1 MNEKIIKTKHR
12 FFTLSQFKEKI
23 GIPLVLVKKLI
34 TLGIIESEKA
44 VDGTIKIA
52 ASEIIKA
59 EEFLKNPYRKTL
71 LFIKTL
77 GPGLITGAADDD
89 PGGIGTYSSVGA
101 RFGFSILWMAP
112 WLLPLT
118 IAVQEVCARIGIVT
132 NRGLTRVLE
141 TYYNKKIVAILVIS
155 LLIANIVNIGADIKA
170 MVDSLRLL
178 IDVNFTLLAFL
189 LTLIIILAEIF
200 IPYKNYVKILKL
212 LTIFLFAYVIC
223 GFIIRPSWLL
233 VFKESII
240 PSISF
245 NKDYLFAIIAV
256 FGTTISP
263 YLFFWLTSEEV
274 EEKKI
279 KNNQSKNIRSMIGK
293 MRTDVNTG
301 MILAHLIFFFIILT
315 CAQVLFKNG
324 ITNIETA
331 EEAALALKPLAG
343 EKAFLLFT
351 LGIIGTG
358 FLAIPVLAGSGAYAI
373 SELVRWREGLEEKFS
388 QARGFYLIIIIS
400 ILLGL
405 LINFIGVSPI
415 KALYYSAFLNGV
427 IAIPILFVVMIVG
440 NNKKIM
446 GRETHP
452 WWVKFFGWGATLFA
466 SWSLITL
473 LILHFIK

>member
-1 MNEKIIKTKHR
+1 MKKKIIKNKHQ
-12 FFTLSQFKEKI
+12 FFTLSQFKEKV

-59 EEFLKNPYRKTL
+59 EKFLKNPYRKTL

-141 TYYNKKIVAILVIS
+141 AYYHKKVVAILVIS
-155 LLIANIVNIGADIKA
+155 LLLANIVNIGADIKA

-178 IDVNFTLLAFL
+178 VDVNFTLLALL

-223 GFIIRPSWLL
+223 GFIINPSWFL
-233 VFKESII
+233 VIKESIT
-240 PSISF
+240 PNISF

-343 EKAFLLFT
+343 ERAFLLFT

-358 FLAIPVLAGSGAYAI
+358 FLAIPVLAGSGAYAL

-388 QARGFYLIIIIS
+388 QAKGFYLIIIIS

-405 LINFIGVSPI
+405 LINFVGISPI

-427 IAIPILFVVMIVG
+427 IAIPILFVVMIIG

-452 WWVKFFGWGATLFA
+452 RWVKFFGWGAIIFA

>member
-1 MNEKIIKTKHR
+1 
-12 FFTLSQFKEKI
+12 TLSEFRKKI
-23 GIPLVLVKKLI
+23 GIPLFLIKKLI
-34 TLGIIESEKA
+34 NLGIIEGERA
-44 VDGTIKIA
+44 LDGTMRIA
-52 ASEIIKA
+52 SSEVVKA
-59 EEFLKNPYRKTL
+59 KEFLKSPRRKII

-101 RFGFSILWMAP
+101 RFGFTILWMAP

-141 TYYNKKIVAILVIS
+141 TYYHRKLVAILVVG
-155 LLIANIVNIGADIKA
+155 LLVANIVNIGADIKA
-170 MVDSLRLL
+170 MTDSLRLL
-178 IDVNFTLLAFL
+178 IDMNFVVLVLF
-189 LTLIIILAEIF
+189 LTLVIILTEIF
-200 IPYKNYVKILKL
+200 IPYKAYVKILKW
-212 LTIFLFAYVIC
+212 LTLFLFAYVIC
-223 GFIIRPSWLL
+223 GFIIHPSWFL
-233 VFKESII
+233 VIRKAVI
-240 PSISF
+240 PNIVFS
-245 NKDYLFAIIAV
+245 KDYLVAVIAV

-279 KNNQSKNIRSMIGK
+279 QNQKKSMRATIGQ

-343 EKAFLLFT
+343 EKAFLLFA

-358 FLAIPVLAGSGAYAI
+358 FLAIPVLAGSGAYAL
-373 SELVRWREGLEEKFS
+373 SELIRWHEGLSKKFS
-388 QARGFYLIIIIS
+388 QAKGFYSIIIIS

-405 LINFIGVSPI
+405 LINFVGISPI
-415 KALYYSAFLNGV
+415 KALYYSAFLNGI
-427 IAIPILFVVMIVG
+427 IAIPILVVVMIVG

-446 GRETHP
+446 GEETHP
-452 WWVKFFGWGATLFA
+452 GWVKFFGWGATIFA
-466 SWSLITL
+466 SLSLLVL
-473 LILHFIK
+473 LIMHFIK